1 MEPDEI
7 EESRRGMRDNDGG
20 FECNQSF
27 SLSDQ
32 NYGPWLVEAGNFHL
46 YGSKLWVSE
55 SLTVSSI

>member
-27 SLSDQ
+27 SLNDQ
-32 NYGPWLVEAGNFHL
+32 NY
-46 YGSKLWVSE
+46 
-55 SLTVSSI
+55 